1 MGKNTKTGRL
11 REKTLAEVEQSKQA
25 TFDSLP
31 AQKEPAQK
39 AQAHGN
45 KQIVITE
52 ICSETK
58 EDDLELK
65 VVFRLIPSK
74 TYFSKLTE
82 ELYFDEQKVFRK
94 TVRIPQGPLSA
105 DELELPD
112 SLDMRGIAA
121 GQHVIR
127 VEMFELWGPEEKLTC
142 ASKEVTINYVPVRR
156 QDRYIKVPIVKNAAV
171 EIDVVSQPLKE
182 IYREI
187 EKDQKEEAAGK
198 RDEW

>member
-31 AQKEPAQK
+31 VAKEPAQK
-39 AQAHGN
+39 SEAHGN
-45 KQIVITE
+45 KRIVITE

-58 EDDLELK
+58 EDDLELR

-94 TVRIPQGPLSA
+94 TVRISQGPLSA

-127 VEMFELWGPEEKLTC
+127 VEMFELWGSDEKLTC

-171 EIDVVSQPLKE
+171 EIDVVSQPLRE

>member
-1 MGKNTKTGRL
+1 M
-11 REKTLAEVEQSKQA
+11 
-25 TFDSLP
+25 
-31 AQKEPAQK
+31 
-39 AQAHGN
+39 
-45 KQIVITE
+45 ITE

-94 TVRIPQGPLSA
+94 TVRISQGPLSA

-127 VEMFELWGPEEKLTC
+127 VEMFELWGSDEKLTC